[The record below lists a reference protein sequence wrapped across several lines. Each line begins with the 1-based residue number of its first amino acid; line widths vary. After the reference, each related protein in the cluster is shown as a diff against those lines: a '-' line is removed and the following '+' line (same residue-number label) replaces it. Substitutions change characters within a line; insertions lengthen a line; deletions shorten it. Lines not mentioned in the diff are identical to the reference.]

1 MGWSSDGA
9 ALASAEGADLL
20 LGFRTMTR
28 LIDWPQRRRRG
39 RDWPLPSGHLLS
51 GDAES
56 SRPAR
61 PVERLAVATGLAD
74 TTCGSIR
81 LKLLNFGALGHQCPA
96 FQDRHDIKHPPS
108 STTGRSLMTPPALRP
123 DTTRTAHSRHRT
135 AANVAWNDRPLSRP
149 RGGRTASANLSNTS
163 TLNAV
168 RYPGLPV
175 TAP

>member
-20 LGFRTMTR
+20 LGFWTMTR

-96 FQDRHDIKHPPS
+96 FQDRHDIKHP
-108 STTGRSLMTPPALRP
+108 LQHDWKIAYDAPPR
-123 DTTRTAHSRHRT
+123 
-135 AANVAWNDRPLSRP
+135 VAP
-149 RGGRTASANLSNTS
+149 
-163 TLNAV
+163 
-168 RYPGLPV
+168 
-175 TAP
+175 